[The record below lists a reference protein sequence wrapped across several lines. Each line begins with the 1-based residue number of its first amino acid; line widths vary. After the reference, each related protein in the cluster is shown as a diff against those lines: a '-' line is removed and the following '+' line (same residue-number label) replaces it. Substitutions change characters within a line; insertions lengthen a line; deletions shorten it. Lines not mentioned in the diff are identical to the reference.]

1 MARINVKA
9 TRMELHN
16 LKKRIKIAKRGHK
29 LLKDKRDELMKEFM
43 ALIRESGEQRK
54 ETEETLA
61 KAYRKIALA
70 QGLMGVEDIRA
81 AIAFPPE
88 LRIEGESVNK
98 AGVEVP
104 VFRDYRF
111 PDLKEYQYSLVTT
124 SSSLD
129 EAVISFREAL
139 RKLLDLS
146 AQERSI
152 ELMAGE
158 IERTRRRVNAL
169 EYVLI
174 PRLEEGANYIQMK
187 LDELE
192 RANFANLMRIK
203 DILK

>member
-1 MARINVKA
+1 MAELNVKA
-9 TRMELHN
+9 TRMELQN

-54 ETEETLA
+54 DTEDALA

-104 VFRDYRF
+104 VFRDYHF

-129 EAVISFREAL
+129 EAVMSFRKAL

-169 EYVLI
+169 EHVLI
-174 PRLEEGANYIQMK
+174 PRLKEGASYIQMK